1 MKKNLIPSSVRKAF
15 NSVRN
20 RATKKSKIKSLSVFV
35 LGSERT
41 GKSSLINVICDDDFS
56 DAYSPTRFD
65 LYEKVLGKDNN
76 NESAVHTGDVK
87 FVFFDI
93 SGRNSCP
100 MMRREY
106 ISKADI
112 FILVYSQDQQG
123 SFKQLLRHKTE
134 IEEVK
139 NERISEMSVCVVRN
153 KTDLEKKRVDDKK
166 LSWCRSVFH
175 CSAKFGINIS
185 HLIDFLTT
193 ESLSAGN
200 IVERKLNKGVSGRY
214 IYADNDR
221 SKCISLVQPKSYY
234 GDEIGDELSIGGSGG
249 TANR

>member
-1 MKKNLIPSSVRKAF
+1 MTKNFIPSSFRKAF
-15 NSVRN
+15 DSVRS
-20 RATKKSKIKSLSVFV
+20 RTTKNKKIKSLSVFV

-41 GKSSLINVICDDDFS
+41 GKSSLINVICDDEFS

-65 LYEKVLGKDNN
+65 IFEKILGNGNN
-76 NESAVHTGDVK
+76 NDSTSGGGVK

-93 SGRNSCP
+93 SGRSSCP

-106 ISKADI
+106 ISKAEI
-112 FILVYSQDQQG
+112 FILVYSQDQPA
-123 SFKQLLRHKTE
+123 SFKQLLRYKTE

-153 KTDLEKKRVDDKK
+153 KTDLETKKIDDRK

-200 IVERKLNKGVSGRY
+200 IVEKKLNKGVSGRY
-214 IYADNDR
+214 IYADNNK
-221 SKCISLVQPKSYY
+221 SKCISLIRPHGYSVD
-234 GDEIGDELSIGGSGG
+234 GDDQGGVPL
-249 TANR
+249 NKLNPP